1 MVSLFELNEHIR
13 RVIALNFQQPLW
25 VKAEIAQI
33 SSSKGHFYLEL
44 VQKGETEDIVAQA
57 SSVIWAG
64 EFRQI
69 LSRHGMALQTV
80 LREGLELKIQVRP
93 EFHERYGLKL
103 NIYDLDPAYTLGQ
116 LDLQRK
122 QTVQALKDA
131 GMFDKN
137 RSLQLPLVL
146 QRIAV
151 ISSETAAGRQ
161 DFWQQLT
168 ENNFGYTFDL
178 KLFAASVQGKN
189 SEQEVLAALA
199 KIGAQANKY
208 DAVAIVRGGGSR
220 LDLAAFDGL
229 KLCSAVAEFPLPVF
243 AGIGHDVD
251 ETVLD
256 LVANR
261 SLKTPTAVA
270 EFIVQHNM
278 QFEGALMDAAGQVQR
293 FATDQLKAHAALLEQ
308 STNEMR
314 WAAQKRLHTAQFQV
328 DSTAQQLPRLA
339 QQFLRNQYRAVEQVE
354 TYCKALHPEN
364 VLRRG
369 FSLTMKNG
377 KAVLAAADVLP
388 GDVLETRV
396 REGLVVSKVV

>member
-25 VKAEIAQI
+25 VRAEIAQI

-44 VQKGETEDIVAQA
+44 VQKGEAEDIVAQA
-57 SSVIWAG
+57 SAVIWAG
-64 EFRQI
+64 ELRQM

-131 GMFDKN
+131 GLFDKN
-137 RSLQLPLVL
+137 RSLKLPLVL

-168 ENNFGYTFDL
+168 ANNFGYTFDL

-199 KIGAQANKY
+199 KIAAQAHQY
-208 DAVAIVRGGGSR
+208 DCVAIVRGGGSR

-229 KLCSAVAEFPLPVF
+229 GLCSAVAKFPLPVF

-270 EFIVQHNM
+270 EFIVQQNM
-278 QFEGALMDAAGQVQR
+278 LFEAAVQDAAGQLGYL
-293 FATDQLKAHAALLEQ
+293 AAAQLKAHSVQLEQ
-308 STNEMR
+308 SANEMR

-328 DSTAQQLPRLA
+328 DGAAQQLPQLA
-339 QQFLRNQYRAVEQVE
+339 RQFLRNQYRTLEQME
-354 TYCKALHPEN
+354 AYCQAQHPEN

-377 KAVLAAADVLP
+377 KAVLAASEVLP

-396 REGLVVSKVV
+396 REGVVVSKAV